1 MLYIRQ
7 PKFVM
12 TAANKLIPII
22 MGPDDVLLTNEYILD
37 VQNPANRVYLCR
49 DAEKL
54 GKIRV
59 FRYGLINHEVQ
70 PWVERFDDHVI
81 TSAAPLIM
89 DSIRMITELST
100 TFAQMLRT
108 IGLEQEVPMML
119 PKRWLAL
126 DYPKKYL
133 PSDTD

>member
-22 MGPDDVLLTNEYILD
+22 MGPDDALLTNEYILD
-37 VQNPANRVYLCR
+37 VQNPSNRVYLCR
-49 DAEKL
+49 DAEKS
-54 GKIRV
+54 GKICV

-70 PWVERFDDHVI
+70 PWVERFDDQVI
-81 TSAAPLIM
+81 PSAAPFIM

-126 DYPKKYL
+126 DYPKKHL